1 MEETEDKTF
10 RGDIKDGA
18 KHCFVSF
25 PGKFASAWDA
35 LIHEEAVHSES
46 IACVFLCTPEDGLG
60 KHEPDPL
67 RPEICYCK
75 TIYGERTAKE
85 FGYFKILPRGFTPD
99 QEEKARKKAAFTN
112 TVVVREDASTE
123 EKEAA
128 VEEAEQA
135 WERNGRIAAW
145 GCRWFQVWKEKVE
158 EAVRQEQT
166 LKVVFFPGQ
175 VGQGK
180 VAWKDLATVPDLW
193 DGIGCGG
200 SQKCEVAYLDM
211 MQEKCGQDWHY
222 EGVDVVNFL
231 KNEFAKGKVVNAFDG
246 KQWCRGELLARPTLV
261 SRSKPSP
268 EDPNKKEQV
277 LQCRVQSHGKVFTTE
292 RVRHRDD
299 IQKLLHSVG
308 KDQFWEIVKQ
318 ILPDDVKIV
327 RHEDSILPN
336 GTDCLQAE
344 IQVETVESNARAP
357 QRNSESQFRD

>member
-1 MEETEDKTF
+1 VIEETEDKTF

-85 FGYFKILPRGFTPD
+85 FGYLKILPRGFTPD
-99 QEEKARKKAAFTN
+99 QEEKARKKAASTN
-112 TVVVREDASTE
+112 TVVVREDASQE

-128 VEEAEQA
+128 MEEAEQA
-135 WERNGRIAAW
+135 WEKNGRTAAW
-145 GCRWFQVWKEKVE
+145 GCKWFQVWKEKVE

-200 SQKCEVAYLDM
+200 SQKCEVAY
-211 MQEKCGQDWHY
+211 W
-222 EGVDVVNFL
+222 
-231 KNEFAKGKVVNAFDG
+231 
-246 KQWCRGELLARPTLV
+246 T
-261 SRSKPSP
+261 
-268 EDPNKKEQV
+268 
-277 LQCRVQSHGKVFTTE
+277 
-292 RVRHRDD
+292 
-299 IQKLLHSVG
+299 
-308 KDQFWEIVKQ
+308 
-318 ILPDDVKIV
+318 
-327 RHEDSILPN
+327 
-336 GTDCLQAE
+336 
-344 IQVETVESNARAP
+344 
-357 QRNSESQFRD
+357 